1 VAETPGFHLPARI
14 IPVCK
19 RKDGVDFPQAF
30 QHRSIYNRRVLKFQ
44 LHKAAMTTPT
54 PTQAP
59 VSPERI
65 QQFAWGYVPPLVLE
79 AAIRN
84 QVFDTLDAGSK
95 TVAEV
100 SHATGASERGLA
112 AIMNVLV
119 GLNFLAKDGHG
130 AYSLTPESE
139 TFLVSTKPG
148 FLGGLIRHGSQHLM
162 PKWLSLNQV
171 VATGQPAAA
180 VNQQEAGTDFFQE
193 FVNDIFPLSYPAAK
207 ALARHI
213 AAGDASQ
220 PVHVLDLAAGSG
232 VWGIAVAQSSPLV
245 QVTAVDWPGVI
256 PVTQKTV
263 ARFGLAEQFS
273 YVEGDLME
281 ANFGSGYNLATLGH
295 ILHSEGI
302 ERSRALLAKTFAAL
316 APGGTIAIA
325 EFLVNADRTGPVGA
339 LFFAVNMLVNTD
351 RGDTYS
357 FEEIADWLT
366 EAGFTNPRTLEAPGP
381 SPLILATKP

>member
-1 VAETPGFHLPARI
+1 
-14 IPVCK
+14 
-19 RKDGVDFPQAF
+19 
-30 QHRSIYNRRVLKFQ
+30 
-44 LHKAAMTTPT
+44 MTTPT
-54 PTQAP
+54 PIQAP

-119 GLNFLAKDGHG
+119 GLNFLAKDERG

-180 VNQQEAGTDFFQE
+180 VNQQDAGTDFFQE